1 MLVTFFYWVVTF
13 ARQFTI
19 LPILLSQDQN
29 KNPSQF
35 HWKKLQEIL
44 KMSSVSYV
52 SKGRGSEQMLPLHEN
67 LIQKFTVGKNP
78 PTYLAFSPESCN
90 ALSSSIKPCLHPS
103 VLQGAAKG
111 INTNLNYFFFAKLPQ
126 QNYKLNQISAL

>member
-1 MLVTFFYWVVTF
+1 
-13 ARQFTI
+13 
-19 LPILLSQDQN
+19 
-29 KNPSQF
+29 
-35 HWKKLQEIL
+35 
-44 KMSSVSYV
+44 
-52 SKGRGSEQMLPLHEN
+52 MLPLHEN

-111 INTNLNYFFFAKLPQ
+111 INNNLNYFFFAKLPQ